1 MDKLFEALVDTLRDL
16 ARHRMPFLNAWLD
29 RGFALRDWAT
39 TRLARWSRLGGERS
53 ILVVSVLATLWALYG
68 FWGTVWQPN
77 APKPTHDI
85 ILKNRFS
92 SPTAAQNIVIVDV
105 DERSIAS
112 LSASH
117 GRWPWS
123 RDVLAD
129 GLQKLSD
136 AGAQAVLFN
145 VLLAE
150 PDLKNADADA
160 AMGFAAELF
169 RPAAFPIIRL
179 DAANDAQSQLQVQ
192 MIPGAQVEP
201 AAKDKT
207 LAAIVPIF
215 PSMHDRLGI
224 ANQRPDSDGIVRKYP
239 YIWTEPGFALPS
251 MVARTLQSANIAT
264 ASDLPNT
271 FALNWRNKR
280 GGYTRISY
288 SDLFLDQLSAEE
300 KSQLQSA
307 VVVLSV
313 SAPGIGQTK
322 PTGIKPLVDDGEIL
336 ATAVD
341 DAMHA
346 TYLRMTP
353 AWALLGLNLFSIWV
367 FYWIF
372 SRRTAKSPP
381 LNRIFVILQVLLG
394 GVTLLSASYTSY
406 LIDLTD
412 SMKFSLSVFAAIKL
426 VQSLDNRWTRAK
438 KGYRR
443 INSKLEGSEVWIVG
457 YLANTLKGTTE
468 LALQESLEKLVGV
481 DRLVRID
488 DLLGGESFLQSSLS
502 SARLMLICV
511 ADAQQS
517 IAIEQWL
524 QQSFASTPFKVK
536 RLALNTLWNTEN
548 KTFAASL
555 AGHAVDVLHTL
566 YPTQAL
572 A

>member
-1 MDKLFEALVDTLRDL
+1 MDKLFEALIDTLRDL
-16 ARHRMPFLNAWLD
+16 ARHRLPFLNAWLD
-29 RGFALRDWAT
+29 KGFALRDWGA

-53 ILVVSVLATLWALYG
+53 ILVVAVVATAWALYG
-68 FWGTVWQPN
+68 FWGATSQPN

-85 ILKNRFS
+85 ILKNRLS
-92 SPTAAQNIVIVDV
+92 SPVAASNVIIVDV

-129 GLQKLSD
+129 GLQKLAD
-136 AGAQAVLFN
+136 AGSKAVLFN
-145 VLLAE
+145 VLLSE
-150 PDLKNADADA
+150 PDLKNPDADA
-160 AMGFAAELF
+160 AMDFTAGLF
-169 RPAAFPIIRL
+169 RPVAFPLIRL
-179 DAANDAQSQLQVQ
+179 DAANDSQSQLQVQ
-192 MIPGAQVEP
+192 MIPGAQVQ
-201 AAKDKT
+201 ANAQDKT
-207 LAAIVPIF
+207 LAAIVPLF

-239 YIWTEPGFALPS
+239 YVWTEPGFALPS
-251 MVARTLQSANIAT
+251 IVARTLQSAEIIG
-264 ASDLPNT
+264 ASEIPNSY
-271 FALNWRNKR
+271 ALNWRNKR
-280 GGYTRISY
+280 GGYTRISF
-288 SDLFLDQLSAEE
+288 SDLFLEKLSAEE
-300 KSQLQSA
+300 KTQLQGA

-322 PTGIKPLVDDGEIL
+322 PTGIKALADDGEIL

-341 DAMHA
+341 DALNG

-353 AWALLGLNLFSIWV
+353 AWALLALNLFSIWI

-372 SRRTAKSPP
+372 SRRAAKSPP

-426 VQSLDNRWTRAK
+426 VQSFDNRWTRAK

-443 INSKLEGSEVWIVG
+443 INSQLEGNEVWIVG
-457 YLANTLKGTTE
+457 YLSSALKGTTE
-468 LALQESLEKLVGV
+468 LALQEAIEKQVGV

-488 DLLGGESFLQSSLS
+488 DLIGGESFLQSALS
-502 SARLMLICV
+502 SVRLMILCS
-511 ADAQQS
+511 ANAQQS
-517 IAIEQWL
+517 QAIEQWL
-524 QQSFASTPFKVK
+524 KHSFASTPHQVK
-536 RLALNTLWNTEN
+536 RVALNHPWNTEN
-548 KTFAASL
+548 KAFAASL
-555 AGHAVDVLHTL
+555 AVHALGVVHDL
-566 YPTQAL
+566 YPAS
-572 A
+572 